1 MHAQHPEVGKSWL
14 ACQGTPELLFTENET
29 NNERLWGVPN
39 HAAFVKDGIDSA
51 IVNKAEGKVNP
62 EGVGTKVAAHYALMI
77 EPGATQTILLRLS
90 ANQQSKPFADA
101 ETTFATR
108 IDEADEFYRAI
119 STAQTDDERAVQRQA
134 LAGLLWSKQFFYYD
148 VDQWLRGDPA
158 GPPPPPQRSR
168 NKGWRHLSNF
178 DIVIMPD
185 TWEYPWYAAWDLAF
199 HCIAMALI
207 DSDFAKRQL
216 LLMLHERYMH
226 PSGQLPAYEW
236 AFSDVNPPVHAW
248 VAWRIYMQEK
258 ERTGKGDTAFL
269 ERMFQ
274 KLMLNFTWWVNRK
287 DAEENNV
294 FEGGFL
300 GLDNIGVFDR
310 NTPLP
315 DGMVLEQSDG
325 TAWMG
330 MFAAILL
337 AMALELA
344 RTNPVYED
352 MASKLFEHYIYIVD
366 AIYGGGYTDLGLWN
380 EEDGFFYD
388 KISTP
393 DGRQMPLKVRSLV
406 GLLPLLAMET
416 FPTDIAESF
425 LEERMS
431 WFMENRPYM
440 QRLIARWQDTRL
452 GGERKIQMSTV
463 GHGAWG

>member
-1 MHAQHPEVGKSWL
+1 MPP
-14 ACQGTPELLFTENET
+14 GTWRST
-29 NNERLWGVPN
+29 V
-39 HAAFVKDGIDSA
+39 
-51 IVNKAEGKVNP
+51 
-62 EGVGTKVAAHYALMI
+62 
-77 EPGATQTILLRLS
+77 LR
-90 ANQQSKPFADA
+90 
-101 ETTFATR
+101 
-108 IDEADEFYRAI
+108 
-119 STAQTDDERAVQRQA
+119 
-134 LAGLLWSKQFFYYD
+134 
-148 VDQWLRGDPA
+148 
-158 GPPPPPQRSR
+158 
-168 NKGWRHLSNF
+168 WR
-178 DIVIMPD
+178 
-185 TWEYPWYAAWDLAF
+185 
-199 HCIAMALI
+199 LI
-207 DSDFAKRQL
+207 DSEFAKKQL

-236 AFSDVNPPVHAW
+236 AFSDVNPPVHGW

-287 DAEENNV
+287 DAEDNNV

-337 AMALELA
+337 AMALELS

-416 FPTDIAESF
+416 FPTEIADSF

-452 GGERKIQMSTV
+452 GGERKDTDVALLAMVRGDDLRSVLTYMLEQEEFLSDYGIRGISKYHETHPYELQTRYGTYMVNYQPGESTTGDFGGNSNWRGPIWFPINFLLVEVLYKYHRFYGNDMLVEFPTNSGNKLTLGQIADELSKRLTNIFLRDEQGRRAVFGTNTIFQNDPNWRDYIPFHEYFHGDTGRGV
-463 GHGAWG
+463 GASHQTGWTAVVANLLQQLK